1 MLRTEPRQV
10 ALVDTLTSHCRSKLF
25 TYLTFFSSSANYAVF
40 KLRWW
45 CTRRLHWLQFLSLSS
60 QLALATISS
69 PTGHNLC
76 AGTIV
81 YTASMATTFLS
92 TLPFQSTIPSS
103 ASNARSLSDLES
115 LPLHLRRAVEPLE
128 PNVPSRK
135 CSFGCIVNS
144 RSLKSRKRWILSLP
158 RLRDSAMS
166 IRIEGHQLSTWRCA
180 YVDHAMF
187 NRLSLGTIVGEYV

>member
-1 MLRTEPRQV
+1 MVVHSQV
-10 ALVDTLTSHCRSKLF
+10 ALAIISVSFLAARTGSNLF
-25 TYLTFFSSSANYAVF
+25 THGPQSLCRYHCLYSVDGYN
-40 KLRWW
+40 
-45 CTRRLHWLQFLSLSS
+45 LSIYPSLPIHYTLVSIKR
-60 QLALATISS
+60 AL
-69 PTGHNLC
+69 
-76 AGTIV
+76 
-81 YTASMATTFLS
+81 
-92 TLPFQSTIPSS
+92 
-103 ASNARSLSDLES
+103 LSDLES

-180 YVDHAMF
+180 YVDHAMS